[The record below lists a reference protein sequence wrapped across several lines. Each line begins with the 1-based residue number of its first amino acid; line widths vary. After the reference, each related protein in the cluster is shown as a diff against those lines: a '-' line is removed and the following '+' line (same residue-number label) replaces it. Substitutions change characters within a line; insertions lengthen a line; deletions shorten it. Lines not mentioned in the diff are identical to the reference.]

1 LCAFDAAGK
10 LARHIRN
17 RLHDEAAKT
26 TKSMRLPPR
35 PWLTPKSLLFL
46 LTLQLAA
53 CGGSSPSTPPSL
65 PPATATPVQ
74 HVIIVIGENHSFD
87 NIFGVYQPPDP
98 HQQIWN
104 LLSQQIVT
112 VSGAPGAN
120 FSRAAQHQ
128 AVDNTA
134 YQISP
139 PQTGAFS
146 TLPQPNTTL
155 TALLFPPAVE
165 YGITS
170 DPGLA
175 PGDQSLLNDG
185 GIFPQVQTLPD
196 KRFPSDLPDGP
207 FPITQYVKYSDTVG
221 DPVHRFYQMWQEI
234 DCNAANISS
243 SNPSGCNADLFPWV
257 ATSVGW
263 GTSNTPPPTPF
274 TDQSTWQGA
283 VSMGFYNMAAG
294 DVPYFAGLANT
305 YAISDNYHQFML
317 GGTGPNSISIG
328 TAAPLIYSDANGNP
342 ATPPALQ
349 VENPNPFVGSNNW
362 YQQEGFYIVDS
373 GNESNSSYT
382 NCSDSS
388 QPGVQAIFQYLAAL
402 PYKPFNGGNCAPG
415 AYYLLN
421 NQLPAYYR
429 DGSLR
434 GDQSHTVGPSSV
446 PTIGDALS
454 AAGIS
459 WSYYGEGYSPGLGS
473 VYSHYCGICNPFEY
487 APSIMITNLIS
498 NIKDLTQFYHDVQD
512 GTLPA
517 VSFIKPDDIVDSHPG
532 SSLPLLFEAFC
543 RNLVETVTA
552 QNSLWQQTAIFIT
565 FDESGGYYDSG
576 YIQPIDFF
584 GDGPRIPLIVVS
596 PYAKPGFVDHT
607 YADHAS
613 LLKFI
618 EKNWGLQPLSSRS
631 RDNLPNPTSAPAA
644 PYFPTNPP
652 AAGDLMTLF
661 QFSP

>member
-1 LCAFDAAGK
+1 VCASHPADAITS
-10 LARHIRN
+10 HIRSPTEEPPKTVKSVN
-17 RLHDEAAKT
+17 LLLRLC
-26 TKSMRLPPR
+26 
-35 PWLTPKSLLFL
+35 LTLCSLL

-53 CGGSSPSTPPSL
+53 CGGSGPSSPPPP
-65 PPATATPVQ
+65 PPAAPAPITPVQ

-87 NIFGVYQPPDP
+87 NIFGGYQPPDP
-98 HQQIWN
+98 NQQIWN

-112 VSGAPGAN
+112 ANGTPGVN
-120 FSRAAQHQ
+120 FDRAAQHQ
-128 AVDNTA
+128 ALDQTT

-146 TLPQPNTTL
+146 TLPQPNVTL
-155 TALLFPPAVE
+155 TALLFPPSVE
-165 YGITS
+165 YGIAS

-175 PGDQSLLNDG
+175 PADQSLLNDG
-185 GIFPQVQTLPD
+185 GVFPLFLTLPD
-196 KRFPSDLPDGP
+196 TRFPSDLPDGP
-207 FPITQYVKYSDTVG
+207 FPITKYVKYSDTVG

-234 DCNAANISS
+234 DCSAANIGT
-243 SNPSGCNADLFPWV
+243 SNPSGCMADLFPWV

-263 GTSNTPPPTPF
+263 GLSNTPPPVPF

-283 VSMGFYNMAAG
+283 VSMGFYNMAVG
-294 DVPYFAGLANT
+294 DAPYFASLANT

-328 TAAPLIYSDANGNP
+328 TAAPLIYTDSGGNP

-349 VENPNPFVGSNNW
+349 VENPNPFAGSNNW
-362 YQQEGFYIVDS
+362 YQQEGFYIADS

-382 NCSDSS
+382 NCSDTT
-388 QPGVQAIFQYLAAL
+388 QPGVQPISQYLNAL
-402 PYKPFNGGNCAPG
+402 PYKPFNDGNCAPG
-415 AYYLLN
+415 DYYLLN
-421 NQLPAYYR
+421 NQLPTYDR

-434 GDQSHTVGPSSV
+434 ADQSHTVGPSRV

-459 WSYYGEGYSPGLGS
+459 WSYYGEGYSPGQGS
-473 VYSHYCGICNPFEY
+473 VYTHYCSICNPFQY
-487 APSIMITNLIS
+487 APSIMTTKLIS
-498 NIKDLTQFYHDVQD
+498 NIKDLTQFYSDLRN

-543 RNLVETVTA
+543 RNLVNTVKA
-552 QNSLWQQTAIFIT
+552 QNSLWPQSAIFIT

-584 GDGPRIPLIVVS
+584 GDGPRIPLIIVS

-618 EKNWGLQPLSSRS
+618 EKNWSLPPLSSSS
-631 RDNLPNPTSAPAA
+631 RDNLPNPISAPAA

-652 AAGDLMTLF
+652 ATGDLMTLF
-661 QFSP
+661 QFPQ